1 MLVLTA
7 RRGGTTETG
16 DAMTST
22 QPAPPLVEVAG
33 LQRTYQVGPTQI
45 PALRDVSFH
54 VASGE
59 FVAIVG
65 HSGAGKST
73 LLNLIA
79 GVDRLSAGSVRV
91 DGQEIHRMR
100 EAARARW
107 RGATLGIVFQFFALL
122 PTMTLLNNVMLPMEL
137 AGKYAPGE
145 RRERAAALLHQVGLA
160 DHLHK
165 LPSRVSGGQQQR
177 AAIARA
183 IANDPPLVLGDE
195 PTGNLDSGSTAV
207 VFELF
212 ERLVADGK
220 TILMVTQDEG
230 LAACVPRQIELC
242 EGRLLRDTQPAP
254 PATGAVRTQPEVHA

>member
-1 MLVLTA
+1 MSNTV
-7 RRGGTTETG
+7 
-16 DAMTST
+16 S
-22 QPAPPLVEVAG
+22 PHPLVEVEG
-33 LQRTYQVGPTQI
+33 LQRTYKVGPTQI
-45 PALRDVSFH
+45 PALRGISFT
-54 VASGE
+54 VLRSE

-79 GVDRLSAGSVRV
+79 GIDRLSAGVVRV
-91 DGQEIHRMR
+91 DGQEIHRMG

-107 RGATLGIVFQFFALL
+107 RGASLGIVFQFFALL

-137 AGKYAPGE
+137 AGRYSAGE
-145 RRERAAALLHQVGLA
+145 RRERAATLLSQVGLG

-195 PTGNLDSGSTAV
+195 PTGNLDSDSSAV
-207 VFELF
+207 VFDLF
-212 ERLVADGK
+212 NHLVDAGK
-220 TILMVTQDEG
+220 TILMVTQDEH
-230 LAACVPRQIELC
+230 LAARMPRQIELS
-242 EGRLLRDTQPAP
+242 EGRIIHDTRPASP
-254 PATGAVRTQPEVHA
+254 VTSGASALSEGQ

>member
-1 MLVLTA
+1 MISS
-7 RRGGTTETG
+7 TT
-16 DAMTST
+16 S
-22 QPAPPLVEVAG
+22 PRPLVEVEG
-33 LQRTYQVGPTQI
+33 LQRMYQVGPTQI
-45 PALRDVSFH
+45 PALRDVSFT
-54 VASGE
+54 VARGE

-79 GVDRLSAGSVRV
+79 GVDRLSGGAVRV
-91 DGQEIHRMR
+91 DGQEIHRMS
-100 EAARARW
+100 EAKRARW
-107 RGATLGIVFQFFALL
+107 RGASLGIVFQFFALL

-137 AGKYAPGE
+137 AQKYSAGE
-145 RRERAAALLHQVGLA
+145 RRQRAAALLTQVGLA

-195 PTGNLDSGSTAV
+195 PTGNLDSGSTEV

-212 ERLVADGK
+212 SRLIDEGK
-220 TILMVTQDEG
+220 TILMVTQDER
-230 LAACVPRQIELC
+230 LAARMPRQIELR
-242 EGRLLRDTQPAP
+242 EGLVIRDTP
-254 PATGAVRTQPEVHA
+254 PAASAARGAPMLQEEHP